1 MTRRLLLVAAT
12 VAALCALG
20 GCASSQAPIDASVA
34 TQLQSGVRAVAAAS
48 STGNYALASSR
59 LTTLQ
64 SELDHAVS
72 GNQITAARTGQI
84 QRIIDEVTADLV
96 TLSTKVAPS
105 PTPAPGKGHTHKPG
119 HGKDN
124 GND

>member
-12 VAALCALG
+12 MAALCALS
-20 GCASSQAPIDASVA
+20 GCASSQAPIDTSTA

-48 STGNYALASSR
+48 STEDYALASSR
-59 LTTLQ
+59 LSTLQ

-72 GNQITAARTGQI
+72 GNRITAARTARI
-84 QRIIDEVTADLV
+84 QRIIDEVRADLV
-96 TLSTKVAPS
+96 TLSTQATPS
-105 PTPAPGKGHTHKPG
+105 PPPAPGKGHTHKPG